1 MKAVVTGASGF
12 AGRYLTA
19 ALKEAGWSVTG
30 IDRQGRTGLHGD
42 LAVMPLRT
50 LRCDVL
56 FHLAAFS
63 NPSASVGLEGAVF
76 DANVAV
82 TARLLREV
90 PAGRFVIAS
99 SCAVYGSENSRA
111 REGDPTK
118 PETPYAASKLCAEA
132 LALASGRDVVLLRPF
147 NHTGPG
153 QSEAYVCPRIARQI
167 ARAEAGLGPVNLV
180 ISNLSPRRDFFD
192 VRDMAR
198 AYLAAAER
206 GRRGEIYNVA
216 TGTPVSIGRICG
228 LLAGHSRIKLKI
240 KGIHGPSAT
249 LSGDAEKFQRHTG
262 WKPRLSLDRT
272 LQDLLASER
281 SLLV

>member
-12 AGRYLTA
+12 AGRHLTA
-19 ALKEAGWSVTG
+19 ALQEAGWNVRG
-30 IDRQGRTGLHGD
+30 IDREGRTGLRGD
-42 LAVMPLRT
+42 LATMPLRT

-63 NPSASVGLEGAVF
+63 NPSASVGLEEAVF
-76 DANVAV
+76 DANAGV
-82 TARLLREV
+82 TARLLREA

-99 SCAVYGSENSRA
+99 SCAVYGSNNSRA
-111 REGDPTK
+111 REGDPTN
-118 PETPYAASKLCAEA
+118 PETPYAASKLCAES

-153 QSEAYVCPRIARQI
+153 QSGAYVCPRIARQI
-167 ARAEAGLGPVNLV
+167 ARAEAGEVPPRLE

-206 GRRGEIYNVA
+206 GRRGETYNVA
-216 TGTPVSIGRICG
+216 TGSPVSIGRICR
-228 LLAGHSRIKLKI
+228 LLTGSSRIRLTVN
-240 KGIHGPSAT
+240 GIHGSGAT
-249 LSGDAEKFQRHTG
+249 LSGDPAKFQRHTG
-262 WKPRLSLDRT
+262 WKARIPLDQT
-272 LQDLLASER
+272 LQDLLAFER
-281 SLLV
+281 SALV

>member
-19 ALKEAGWSVTG
+19 ALREAGWSVTG

-42 LAVMPLRT
+42 LSVMPLRA

-63 NPSASVGLEGAVF
+63 NPSASVGLEQEVF
-76 DANVAV
+76 DANAGV
-82 TARLLREV
+82 TARLLREA

-99 SCAVYGSENSRA
+99 SCAVYGSENPRA
-111 REGDPTK
+111 REEDPTR
-118 PETPYAASKLCAEA
+118 PETPYAASKLCAES

-153 QSEAYVCPRIARQI
+153 QTEAYVCPRIARQI
-167 ARAEAGLGPVNLV
+167 AAAEAGRRPPRLE

-216 TGTPVSIGRICG
+216 TGSPVSIGGLCR
-228 LLAGHSRIKLKI
+228 LLAGESRIRLEI
-240 KGIHGPSAT
+240 GGIQGPPST
-249 LSGDAEKFQRHTG
+249 LSGDFSKFQRHTG
-262 WKPRLSLDRT
+262 WKPRIPLEQT
-272 LQDLLASER
+272 LRDLLSSER
-281 SLLV
+281 AAFA